1 MDPIW
6 AVVVLLFYVV
16 PTLIAL
22 ARRTQ
27 LIVLVC
33 ALNVF
38 LGWPG
43 SLALA
48 MLLPGDR
55 ARRTL
60 PLSVAPVTPEPSL
73 APPVPMAVGASGPP
87 RELEFLLSPK
97 RVAGLSILAPVV
109 YPLWWFWGF
118 FQFARQESFP
128 RARSFWW
135 IFVPFYGWAIIG
147 RLFHD
152 LEARLGPNC
161 PAGFNP
167 QVAVALVV
175 AGIMSIA
182 EAFRAPLLT
191 SLITF
196 AMGMALIAV
205 AIYRVQ
211 GGVNALLRTKYPGGT
226 GAGMIPAELIA
237 ATAGLLLVGTL
248 VLDAA
253 PRVQSYATSVSR
265 ALARVP
271 ASSTTASQPTD
282 FPTTL
287 PTASPT
293 PIIAPI
299 APPGPVDGTGVLS
312 LTSQRGD
319 YVGQGR
325 SITVSSPSWRFR
337 ATFFSP
343 DSISIM
349 ADSGTTLWS
358 VDLAA
363 PRGKPL
369 RAGTYTNAERSAFRT
384 ASAPGVD
391 VGGDARGCNQDY
403 GNFTVT
409 TMTVDSQGQM
419 TAFEASFEQHCES
432 PTAPALRGTI
442 RFDALAAH

>member
-6 AVVVLLFYVV
+6 AIVVLAFYIV

-55 ARRTL
+55 ARRTVL
-60 PLSVAPVTPEPSL
+60 PAVAAATPESFL
-73 APPVPMAVGASGPP
+73 ATPVPMAVAASGPP
-87 RELEFLLSPK
+87 RELEFLLSPM
-97 RVAGLSILAPVV
+97 RVAGLSLLAPVV

-118 FQFARQESFP
+118 FQFARQETFP

-161 PAGFNP
+161 PPSFNP

-175 AGIMSIA
+175 AGIVSIA
-182 EAFRAPLLT
+182 EAFRVPILT

-211 GGVNALLRTKYPGGT
+211 EAVNALLRTKYPGGT
-226 GAGMIPAELIA
+226 GAGVIPAELVA

-253 PRVQSYATSVSR
+253 PSVGRFSASVSG
-265 ALARVP
+265 ALASVP
-271 ASSTTASQPTD
+271 PSSTPVFQPTAL
-282 FPTTL
+282 PTILPTITPTL
-287 PTASPT
+287 PPE
-293 PIIAPI
+293 
-299 APPGPVDGTGVLS
+299 PVEGTGAMS
-312 LTSQRGD
+312 LTSERGD
-319 YVGQGR
+319 YIGQGR
-325 SITVSSPSWRFR
+325 SITVASPSWRFR
-337 ATFFSP
+337 ATYFGP
-343 DSISIM
+343 DTISIM
-349 ADSGTTLWS
+349 ADSGTTLWT

-363 PRGKPL
+363 PRGRPL
-369 RAGTYTNAERSAFRT
+369 RAGAYNNAERSAFRT
-384 ASAPGVD
+384 GSAPGID
-391 VGGDARGCNQDY
+391 VSGESRGCNQDS
-403 GNFTVT
+403 GSFTVK
-409 TMTVDSQGQM
+409 TVTIGSGGQLA
-419 TAFEASFEQHCES
+419 AFEATFEQHCEGG
-432 PTAPALRGTI
+432 APALRGSV
-442 RFDALAAH
+442 RFAATATP